1 MLLKHSFLQ
10 LFKGDIY
17 FSIIEIGN
25 TIRGFLITIRLLAAI
40 LIDFSERI
48 RMQRP
53 LASVS

>member
-1 MLLKHSFLQ
+1 MLLKYSFLQ